1 MQKEF
6 INVAAHGLRTPIH
19 EVLLSKE
26 GNIEEY
32 KEFLNVISRNAKRLQ
47 GLTEDTWCYKD
58 WEPVTEIKLFVVQ
71 KSHAIF

>member
-47 GLTEDTWCYKD
+47 GLTEDT
-58 WEPVTEIKLFVVQ
+58 
-71 KSHAIF
+71 